1 MDKFALLKFYALL
14 KREVLEH
21 RNIFIGAPVVVALLL
36 LVAAIWVATQL
47 VDQSQLAEGL
57 RFVSVLF
64 DRLSPFD
71 MAPFIMLLAIP
82 FYLTLYVCS
91 VIYLINTLYQDRKE
105 MSVLFW
111 QSMPVSNLQTV
122 LSKIVAI
129 VFVAPIFY
137 VLIIFAM
144 YLVAM
149 VWLTILGLSN
159 DVDLV
164 GIGHLFLA
172 AIASLVLIY
181 ISAIVTALWL
191 LPSVGWLLLFSAF
204 AKKTPLLWAAGVF
217 ILVGFLE
224 DFIFGTQFLANWVAS
239 RTSDPNQYLI
249 FEFQSVF
256 ERVFNYDT
264 LFGIVVGS
272 ILIAGAVFMRRF
284 TD

>member
-1 MDKFALLKFYALL
+1 MDKFAVLQFYGLL

-21 RNIFIGAPVVVALLL
+21 RNLFIGAPAVVALLI
-36 LVAAIWVATQL
+36 LVATVWVATQI
-47 VDQSQLAEGL
+47 DQNQLAEAL
-57 RFVSVLF
+57 RYVSVLF
-64 DRLSPFD
+64 DGLSPFD
-71 MAPFIMLLAIP
+71 MAPFFMLLAVP
-82 FYLTLYVCS
+82 FYLTLYACS

-122 LSKIVAI
+122 VSKIVAI
-129 VFVAPIFY
+129 VVVAPIFY

-144 YLVAM
+144 YLIAM
-149 VWLTILGLSN
+149 VWLTILGITN

-164 GIGHLFLA
+164 GIGYMFLA
-172 AIASLVLIY
+172 AIASLVLIF
-181 ISAIVTALWL
+181 ISAFVTSLWL

-204 AKKTPLLWAAGVF
+204 AKKTPLLWAGGVF

-224 DFIFGTQFLANWVAS
+224 DFAFGTQYLANWVAS
-239 RTSDPNQYLI
+239 RVSDPNQYLI
-249 FEFQSVF
+249 FEFESVF
-256 ERVFNYDT
+256 GKIFNYDT
-264 LFGIVVGS
+264 LFGIVVGA